1 MTAFERIELF
11 NAQRGL
17 LDNYNKENEIEML
30 REELVEY
37 IDAEDIFEE
46 VDALC
51 DIIVVATGSL
61 LKLGYDPTI
70 AMEQTCKEILSRK
83 GSIDANGKFQKDRT
97 TEWYKADYSRAL
109 NDQNTSKK
117 EYICM
122 EENVQD
128 TQKKIRQ
135 WLSTGYR
142 IDILFQFATGNGLVI
157 TSLYKIK
164 GEVMKRMIKEYP
176 SFKEVKDDS

>member
-51 DIIVVATGSL
+51 DIIVVAAGSL

-70 AMEQTCKEILSRK
+70 AMDETCKEILSRK
-83 GSIDANGKFQKDRT
+83 QDPNQQLSGNDKWQKWRGQPKNT
-97 TEWYKADYSRAL
+97 LYVADYSRAL
-109 NDQNTSKK
+109 
-117 EYICM
+117 
-122 EENVQD
+122 
-128 TQKKIRQ
+128 R
-135 WLSTGYR
+135 
-142 IDILFQFATGNGLVI
+142 
-157 TSLYKIK
+157 
-164 GEVMKRMIKEYP
+164 
-176 SFKEVKDDS
+176 